1 MCEDTPVKL
10 DLEIQGNK
18 LLDHLVPQFIQYTGH
33 SSSKIRFHCM
43 KILQS
48 LSAIRLPA
56 VSANIDSYLEACFAR
71 ATDESSDIRRL
82 VCSALGIILNS
93 RADKLVPHMDN
104 VVNFISFC
112 TKDQDETVALEAC
125 EFWLTFA
132 EDQALR
138 DTLRQY
144 LPRLAPLL
152 LSGMVYSEDDLM
164 YLENDE
170 MDEAQPDKETDIKP
184 KAYGGKEHGAH
195 ETNDPTS
202 AAADTGDDEEDDEY
216 WDDGDDEDATTEW
229 NIRKCSAAALDVLAV
244 SFGADLLE
252 SLLPHLKERLFS
264 QDWHERE
271 SGILALGAIAEG
283 EQTASRTIDMQV
295 ASRASSHTFL
305 NWSLG

>member
-1 MCEDTPVKL
+1 
-10 DLEIQGNK
+10 
-18 LLDHLVPQFIQYTGH
+18 
-33 SSSKIRFHCM
+33 M

-56 VSANIDSYLEACFAR
+56 VSANIDAYLDACFAR

-93 RADKLVPHMDN
+93 RADKLVPHMES
-104 VVNFISFC
+104 VVNFVAFC

-144 LPRLAPLL
+144 LPRIAPLL
-152 LSGMVYSEDDLM
+152 LSGMSYSEDDLM

-170 MDEAQPDKETDIKP
+170 DDEAQPDKETDIKP
-184 KAYGGKEHGAH
+184 KAYGAREHGAH
-195 ETNDPTS
+195 ESNDPTVPL
-202 AAADTGDDEEDDEY
+202 ADDEEDDEY

-229 NIRKCSAAALDVLAV
+229 NIRKCSAAALDVMAV

-252 SLLPHLKERLFS
+252 GLLLHLKERLFS

-283 EQTASRTIDMQV
+283 APQFVATAYSRLH
-295 ASRASSHTFL
+295 RRP
-305 NWSLG
+305 